1 MIQGFRI
8 CRKEWAGAAFDG
20 EGARQYGG
28 RWNSPGTPLVY
39 LAGSVSLAQLEVLVH
54 LESEDILVGSYV
66 VIPVLIPRR
75 LIQVL
80 DTLDLPKNW
89 RQPSPPPATRRIG
102 DEWVSAAKRP
112 VLQVPS
118 VIVPQESNFLV
129 NPAHPAFTDLV
140 IGEPEDLSFDPRLA

>member
-8 CRKEWAGAAFDG
+8 CRKEWAKSAFDG

-28 RWNSPGTPLVY
+28 RWNNPGTRMVY

-54 LESEDILVGSYV
+54 LESEEILAGQYV

-80 DTLDLPKNW
+80 DTKGMPKNW
-89 RQPSPPPATRRIG
+89 RQPSPPAGTRRIG

-129 NPAHPAFTDLV
+129 NPAHPAFPDLV
-140 IGEPEDLSFDPRLA
+140 IGKAEDLSFDPRLA